1 VASEHLPV
9 LTDRVVE
16 LLSPAAPGLLVD
28 ATVGLG
34 GHAEALL
41 RSKPGFRLL
50 GLDRDPRALDRARDR
65 LRTFPDR
72 VRLEESP
79 FDQLP
84 AILERMHL
92 EAPAAILAD
101 LGCSSLQLDT
111 PERGFSFQTEGP
123 LDMRMGASGPTAA
136 DLLADLDGEDLVRI
150 LRDYG
155 EERRA
160 RAIARAIVARRRES
174 PIRTTG
180 ELSRLVRS
188 VVGDRDRRI
197 HPATRTFQAL
207 RIAVNDELG
216 QLERFVEPAVRA
228 LRPGGR
234 IAVIAFHS
242 LEDRIVKHTMR
253 NLTGR
258 CTCPPD
264 FPECRCHPEKIVRV
278 VTRSPIRPDDGEV
291 ERNPRARSAR
301 LRVAERLGGGAK

>member
-1 VASEHLPV
+1 MASEHLPV

-16 LLSPAAPGLLVD
+16 FLTPAAPGLLVD

-34 GHAEALL
+34 GHSHALL
-41 RSKPGFRLL
+41 RAAPGFHLV
-50 GLDRDPRALDRARDR
+50 GLDRDPAALARAGER
-65 LRTFPDR
+65 LRDFSDR
-72 VRLEESP
+72 VRLEEGT

-84 AILERMHL
+84 SILERL
-92 EAPAAILAD
+92 QLGSPAAILAD

-111 PERGFSFQTEGP
+111 PDRGFSFQADGP
-123 LDMRMGASGPTAA
+123 LDMRMGPDGSSAS
-136 DLLADLDGEDLVRI
+136 DLLQRLDWEDLVKI
-150 LRDYG
+150 LRDFG
-155 EERRA
+155 EERHA
-160 RAIARAIVARRRES
+160 RAISRAIVARRESS

-188 VVGDRDRRI
+188 VVGDGERKI

-216 QLERFVEPAVRA
+216 QLERFLEPAARG

-253 NLTGR
+253 RLTGR

-264 FPECRCHPEKIVRV
+264 FPVCRCHPQQILRV
-278 VTRSPIRPDDGEV
+278 VTRSPVRPEADEIRD
-291 ERNPRARSAR
+291 NPRARSAR
-301 LRVAERLGGGAK
+301 LRVGERQQGGSR